1 VKVPKSDSPKRP
13 RGRPRLDKPNKRV
26 KTLRLAV
33 DVCDYLDTT
42 DNQATAIED
51 AIRASKA
58 YKEKKHVSRTKQ

>member
-1 VKVPKSDSPKRP
+1 MEETKPTTKRP
-13 RGRPRLDKPNKRV
+13 RGRPPSDKPTKRT
-26 KTLRLAV
+26 KTFRLAV

-42 DNQATAIED
+42 ENQATAIEE

>member
-1 VKVPKSDSPKRP
+1 MKVPKSDSPKRP

-58 YKEKKHVSRTKQ
+58 YKDAKRKPPTSA

>member
-1 VKVPKSDSPKRP
+1 VEETKPTTKRP
-13 RGRPRLDKPNKRV
+13 RGRPPSDKPTKRT
-26 KTLRLAV
+26 KTFRLAV

-58 YKEKKHVSRTKQ
+58 YKDAKRKHPTSA